1 MGHFDGEHSHS
12 HGGEVHSHTHSHT
25 GRGTP
30 AAAAPVQPETVKL
43 LEYMIDHNDHHA
55 DELAGLLEQLPEKA
69 QGKLMRAIGS
79 FEAAN
84 VELREVLD
92 CLKETE

>member
-12 HGGEVHSHTHSHT
+12 HGGEAHSHTHSHVSRAKQT
-25 GRGTP
+25 TD
-30 AAAAPVQPETVKL
+30 APVQPETVKL
-43 LEYMIDHNDHHA
+43 LEYMIDHNDYHA
-55 DELAGLLEQLPEKA
+55 DELAGLLEQLPPRA
-69 QGKLMRAIGS
+69 QEKLMRAIGS